1 MELFIIRSLLPP
13 FKRHRYLRDGENYD
27 YLGQILIQLGH
38 TIPDGIRFPSELNA
52 AIPPFTFPCRGSYH
66 DSILTTRI
74 LQLDLLDPVTH
85 PRKLGD
91 LLLPHGMTL
100 TWKS

>member
-27 YLGQILIQLGH
+27 YLGQILVQLGH

-74 LQLDLLDPVTH
+74 LQLDLLDPCTH
-85 PRKLGD
+85 EQRLKI
-91 LLLPHGMTL
+91 LLPQYTI
-100 TWKS
+100 TWK